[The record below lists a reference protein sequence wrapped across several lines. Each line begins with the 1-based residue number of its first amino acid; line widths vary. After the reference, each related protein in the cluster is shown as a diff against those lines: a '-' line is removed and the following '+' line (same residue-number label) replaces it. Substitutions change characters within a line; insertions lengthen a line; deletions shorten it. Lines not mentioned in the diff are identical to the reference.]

1 MERQEPVMDAGV
13 KPLKKRVRLTW
24 REVRALAAES
34 DGPKEPTLGF
44 SAEDLP
50 IPEDVREEMEALKA
64 QKASE
69 TPPAFVP
76 PAAIPK
82 APEPDWAAIEAL
94 LKPRIEAA
102 VQSAVRDLHEL
113 ALANALTRAKGD
125 VERSLPA
132 IVSRAVDGALAAVRE
147 KANPKA

>member
-50 IPEDVREEMEALKA
+50 IPEDVREEMDVLKA
-64 QKASE
+64 QKAIATQDKRE
-69 TPPAFVP
+69 ALIRAK
-76 PAAIPK
+76 AAK
-82 APEPDWAAIEAL
+82 EEKKDAPAIEAVAAPAEA
-94 LKPRIEAA
+94 PRQAA
-102 VQSAVRDLHEL
+102 QAAAAAPAAAAPMATEEL
-113 ALANALTRAKGD
+113 VPDPDNR
-125 VERSLPA
+125 
-132 IVSRAVDGALAAVRE
+132 
-147 KANPKA
+147 

>member
-50 IPEDVREEMEALKA
+50 IPEDVREEMEAQGYGDYL
-64 QKASE
+64 
-69 TPPAFVP
+69 V
-76 PAAIPK
+76 
-82 APEPDWAAIEAL
+82 L
-94 LKPRIEAA
+94 LP
-102 VQSAVRDLHEL
+102 
-113 ALANALTRAKGD
+113 
-125 VERSLPA
+125 ERS
-132 IVSRAVDGALAAVRE
+132 
-147 KANPKA
+147 